1 MVMTAFA
8 EIWTETIE
16 QFTFCKMG
24 VSMIRKFS
32 LAISLMIRLN
42 LLKYSY
48 IIRPEVQ
55 RFFSLFVARQ
65 EMFPAIIL
73 NLSTLLLPI
82 FTKLCWQQN
91 IHIHFYLAVKFRGHS
106 KEIITKNNQLSES
119 PRNLIIC
126 FKDEKTLSGKG
137 WKHEGGDILKCTV
150 YFHLSDKCVEKQ
162 DPYHIVSLLP
172 YWFKRTLRPEH
183 RECLS

>member
-1 MVMTAFA
+1 M
-8 EIWTETIE
+8 E

-55 RFFSLFVARQ
+55 RFFSPFVVRQ
-65 EMFPAIIL
+65 NFNGNVSSNHIKPVHPFTFNIYKIVL
-73 NLSTLLLPI
+73 TTKYSHSLLSSSKIQRT
-82 FTKLCWQQN
+82 QQRN
-91 IHIHFYLAVKFRGHS
+91 YHKKQSASRMS
-106 KEIITKNNQLSES
+106 KECYN
-119 PRNLIIC
+119 C

-137 WKHEGGDILKCTV
+137 CKHERGDILKCI
-150 YFHLSDKCVEKQ
+150 FSS
-162 DPYHIVSLLP
+162 I
-172 YWFKRTLRPEH
+172 R
-183 RECLS
+183 

>member
-48 IIRPEVQ
+48 IICLEVQ
-55 RFFSLFVARQ
+55 RFFSTFVVRQ
-65 EMFPAIIL
+65 NFNGNVSSNHIKPVH
-73 NLSTLLLPI
+73 P
-82 FTKLCWQQN
+82 FTFN
-91 IHIHFYLAVKFRGHS
+91 IYKIVLTTKYSHSLHSEDYHKKQSASRMS
-106 KEIITKNNQLSES
+106 KECYN
-119 PRNLIIC
+119 C

-137 WKHEGGDILKCTV
+137 WKHEGGYIFIYPILSHC
-150 YFHLSDKCVEKQ
+150 
-162 DPYHIVSLLP
+162 
-172 YWFKRTLRPEH
+172 
-183 RECLS
+183 